1 MRKFK
6 VYSNQLEVTESRSDD
21 ILFQAVFNDSPEA
34 IFLLNY
40 KDFTIYDCNN
50 KAVELFQADSKL
62 DLINL
67 QSFNLYNSEPVEFS
81 KNIIIQEINNGSEY
95 KQELAL
101 KSLKGNVFWGS
112 ISKKILQHN
121 EEKIIILR
129 INKVID
135 YIKAAETLAT
145 LLKNTSKVTGELY
158 FKKITELLATTFE
171 TKYCYV
177 AKISDRNKCQA
188 ETIKF
193 WSDNSEGK
201 NFVFNYT
208 NTPCENV
215 INGYITF
222 YPQNLQEM
230 FPKDQ
235 FIANMGIESFIGA
248 PIYYSNEE
256 PMGMLVLMDD
266 KEMQEKPNSRY
277 VLSVFASRAGAELK
291 RMNAEE
297 LLRKKTQELIKVNA
311 MKDRFLK
318 ITAHDLKNPFNS
330 IMGFS
335 ELLRRKIKNTRK
347 DKIQKMVNI
356 IDDSVK
362 QTCSI
367 LDNLSDWS
375 KTQRDV
381 ISFSPEKVDI
391 AEISENISDYYKN
404 YAQSKEIKIYSNI
417 NKNTYAYADNYMV
430 KAIFRNLISNAVKY
444 SNKKG
449 NVTIDASVKDNN
461 IEIEITD
468 TGIGID
474 KTNIKELFRIDE
486 KIIRPGTANESGSGV
501 GLIICKDF
509 IKRNNGS
516 LSIDSVVNKGT
527 KIHFTLPRFKD

>member
-1 MRKFK
+1 M
-6 VYSNQLEVTESRSDD
+6 
-21 ILFQAVFNDSPEA
+21 
-34 IFLLNY
+34 
-40 KDFTIYDCNN
+40 
-50 KAVELFQADSKL
+50 
-62 DLINL
+62 
-67 QSFNLYNSEPVEFS
+67 
-81 KNIIIQEINNGSEY
+81 
-95 KQELAL
+95 
-101 KSLKGNVFWGS
+101 
-112 ISKKILQHN
+112 
-121 EEKIIILR
+121 EKIPYL
-129 INKVID
+129 
-135 YIKAAETLAT
+135 
-145 LLKNTSKVTGELY
+145 
-158 FKKITELLATTFE
+158 
-171 TKYCYV
+171 
-177 AKISDRNKCQA
+177 
-188 ETIKF
+188 
-193 WSDNSEGK
+193 
-201 NFVFNYT
+201 
-208 NTPCENV
+208 
-215 INGYITF
+215 
-222 YPQNLQEM
+222 
-230 FPKDQ
+230 
-235 FIANMGIESFIGA
+235 
-248 PIYYSNEE
+248 
-256 PMGMLVLMDD
+256 
-266 KEMQEKPNSRY
+266 
-277 VLSVFASRAGAELK
+277 
-291 RMNAEE
+291 
-297 LLRKKTQELIKVNA
+297 
-311 MKDRFLK
+311 KDRFLK

-527 KIHFTLPRFKD
+527 KIYFTLPLFKD